1 MENKAVIINKFDS
14 IQRCINRI
22 KEEYDN
28 NPENFNDYRKM
39 DGIVLNLQRACECV
53 TDIAM
58 YILSTRKLGIPQT
71 KREAFELLEKNKII
85 SSQMCKNMKGMIGF
99 RNIAIHDYKQIDKD
113 ILQDVIENHLIDLT
127 EFAKQMLNI

>member
-22 KEEYDN
+22 KEEYD
-28 NPENFNDYRKM
+28 
-39 DGIVLNLQRACECV
+39 
-53 TDIAM
+53 
-58 YILSTRKLGIPQT
+58 
-71 KREAFELLEKNKII
+71 
-85 SSQMCKNMKGMIGF
+85 MKGMIGF

-127 EFAKQMLNI
+127 EFAKHMLNI